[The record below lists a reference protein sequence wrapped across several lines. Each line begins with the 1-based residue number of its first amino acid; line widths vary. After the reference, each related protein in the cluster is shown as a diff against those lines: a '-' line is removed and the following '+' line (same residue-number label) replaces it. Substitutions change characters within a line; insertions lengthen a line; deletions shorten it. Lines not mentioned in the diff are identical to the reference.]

1 MKSSDTVLMGLQL
14 INSQLPRILSE
25 RESHLHL
32 VLEVA
37 VVLIDSQS
45 AKRRERGSNEQE
57 EG

>member
-14 INSQLPRILSE
+14 INSQLPRIPSE

-45 AKRRERGSNEQE
+45 AKQRERIE
-57 EG
+57 